1 MLDPALQLD
10 QQYRAP
16 LAKLAGAKPDAP
28 PWFTEA
34 LALEPERQVVEVEGA
49 GIELLTWGERGQPGL
64 MFVHGGRAHADWWS
78 FIAPFFARNRRVA
91 ALSLS
96 GMGRSDWRERYGIG
110 QYSREVMT
118 AMRAAGLCEAAVPPL
133 LVGHSFGS
141 RPLFFTAASSEIEL
155 AGAVV
160 LDSAISAPDAPDYQ
174 LAPGRPNRVYDSLEQ
189 ALAHFR
195 LMPMQPC
202 DNLFILDHIAR
213 HSLKPA
219 TREDGGPN
227 SAEEGWTWRF
237 DPFLMDRI
245 GGEPGDQDPGKG
257 SLGVRAEADAALR
270 AARCRLAFVK
280 GELSAIV
287 REANLAYTRSI
298 APAGT
303 QFSSV
308 PNAAHH
314 LFLDQPLAVVESLSS
329 IFKGWGL

>member
-16 LAKLAGAKPDAP
+16 LAKLAGARPDAP
-28 PWFTEA
+28 AWFTEA
-34 LALEPERQVVEVEGA
+34 LAHEPERQVLPVEGA
-49 GIELLTWGERGQPGL
+49 GIELLSWGERGKPGL

-78 FIAPFFARNRRVA
+78 FIAPFFARERRVA

-96 GMGRSDWRERYGIG
+96 GMGRSDWRERYDIG
-110 QYSREVMT
+110 QYSREVMA
-118 AMRAAGLCEAAVPPL
+118 AMRAAGLCEAEVPPL

-141 RPLFFTAASSEIEL
+141 RALFFTAASTGIEL

-160 LDSAISAPDAPDYQ
+160 LDSAVSAPDAPDYQ
-174 LAPGRPNRVYDSLEQ
+174 PAPGRPNRVYDSLEQ

-219 TREDGGPN
+219 PNPDGGPDGG
-227 SAEEGWTWRF
+227 EGWTWRF
-237 DPFLMDRI
+237 DPFLMDKLA
-245 GGEPGDQDPGKG
+245 GDPGR

-280 GELSAIV
+280 GELSSIV
-287 REANLAYTRSI
+287 RSANLAYTRSI
-298 APAGT
+298 APAGA
-303 QFSSV
+303 QFFSV